1 MASDERHLTAKHQ
14 ERAAGDQ
21 RHVTETTE
29 QRDVEIPKRR
39 CELFQKIL
47 ATAFHQGGPHSVLAS
62 IHAVH
67 EIQQRYSGLAKVDD

>member
-14 ERAAGDQ
+14 ERAAGDK

-29 QRDVEIPKRR
+29 EIPKRR

-47 ATAFHQGGPHSVLAS
+47 ATAFHQGGPNSVLAS